1 MADAPLPED
10 EAGGEQHVLAVVF
23 DKATR
28 ADEALLTLVHLGQE
42 GGIDMADAV
51 VVAKLPDGKT
61 HVRQTVDPTPGRA
74 AIGGAWLGTLVGLLF
89 GGPLGGAVAGAAG
102 AALYAK
108 LVDTG
113 LDDGWV
119 KQMAEWLDPGTSALL
134 LLLNDDGLRSEAI
147 EELQRFDGQLV
158 TTTFPDSVRRAIE
171 EELEAET

>member
-1 MADAPLPED
+1 MADAPNPDGESS
-10 EAGGEQHVLAVVF
+10 GEQHVLAVVF
-23 DKATR
+23 AKATR

-42 GGIDMADAV
+42 GAIEIADAV
-51 VVAKLPDGKT
+51 VVAKTADGRT

-74 AIGGAWLGTLVGLLF
+74 AMGGAWLGTLVGLLF

-108 LVDTG
+108 LVDIG

-134 LLLNDDGLRSEAI
+134 LLLNDDGVRAEVI

-158 TTTFPDSVRRAIE
+158 TTTFPDSVRRALE
-171 EELEAET
+171 EGLTTEA